1 MTWKLN
7 KVRSAFGEEPGSP
20 SKIGFRGTRFS
31 ISKANRLYL
40 TDYQKNVS
48 FAKDEIVSQFCKD
61 VRSVLGP
68 NWTNARIRIR
78 ANGDL
83 YASGVNY
90 TYVGN
95 VEFGENEIFP
105 GYLNLKSSYD
115 LTSGVPQIYA
125 GPQTNGH
132 PGERWTI
139 PSNSFAQSN
148 GRLGNVGIRY
158 ERGDWIWSKSSHKDF
173 INQMKRRLH
182 LGGDFIRFYI
192 TCDGLIVTPIGQNHW
207 QGYGIDIEQQIINLN
222 RVAPNAAH
230 SVRKRVDLSR
240 SRGDEKVHLLFVMG
254 HVYEL
259 MGGLIPEPDERDPRT
274 RGVDEK

>member
-40 TDYQKNVS
+40 TDYQKNIT

-61 VRSVLGP
+61 VRAVLGP

-83 YASGVNY
+83 YASGVSY

-95 VEFGENEIFP
+95 VKFGENEIFP
-105 GYLNLKSSYD
+105 GYLNMKSSYE
-115 LTSGVPQIYA
+115 LASGAPQIYA

-207 QGYGIDIEQQIINLN
+207 RGYGIDIEQQIINLN
-222 RVAPNAAH
+222 RVAPNAAR
-230 SVRKRVDLSR
+230 SVRERVDLSR
-240 SRGDEKVHLLFVMG
+240 SRGDERVHLLFVMG

>member
-40 TDYQKNVS
+40 TDYQKNIS

-61 VRSVLGP
+61 VRAVLGP

-83 YASGVNY
+83 YTSGVSY

-95 VEFGENEIFP
+95 VKFGENEIFP
-105 GYLNLKSSYD
+105 VLEHEIILRISIGR
-115 LTSGVPQIYA
+115 PQIYA

-207 QGYGIDIEQQIINLN
+207 RGYGIDIEQQIINLN
-222 RVAPNAAH
+222 RVAPNAAR
-230 SVRKRVDLSR
+230 SVRERVDLSR
-240 SRGDEKVHLLFVMG
+240 SRGDERVHLLFVMG
-254 HVYEL
+254 HIDDL
-259 MGGLIPEPDERDPRT
+259 MGGTFQNQMKGIPEH
-274 RGVDEK
+274 VA

>member
-1 MTWKLN
+1 M
-7 KVRSAFGEEPGSP
+7 RSACGEEPGSP
-20 SKIGFRGTRFS
+20 SKIGSRGTRFS
-31 ISKANRLYL
+31 LSKANRLYL
-40 TDYQKNVS
+40 TDYQKNFC
-48 FAKDEIVSQFCKD
+48 FARDEMVSQFIKD
-61 VRSVLGP
+61 VRALLGP
-68 NWTNARIRIR
+68 RWTNARIRIR

-83 YASGVNY
+83 YASGVSY

-115 LTSGVPQIYA
+115 LRSGVPQIYA

-148 GRLGNVGIRY
+148 GRLGNVGIKY
-158 ERGDWIWSKSSHKDF
+158 ERGNWIWSKSSHKDF
-173 INQMKRRLH
+173 INHMKHRLH
-182 LGGDFIRFYI
+182 LGGDYIRFYI

-207 QGYGIDIEQQIINLN
+207 NGYGIDIEQQIIRLN
-222 RVAPNAAH
+222 KVATKAAH

-254 HVYEL
+254 HIDDL
-259 MGGLIPEPDERDPRT
+259 MGGNIPEPDDSDPRT